1 MAARHGRRC
10 IRLSARNLDAL
21 VTSLML
27 PVMLMLMFVYLFGG
41 AIDTGPQ
48 YVTYV
53 VPGVILLCA
62 GFGSA
67 TTAVTVSQD
76 LAGGIVDRFRSM
88 DVGGAVDPRRARGG
102 ERAAQRRLDRCSC
115 SRVAFLIGFR
125 PHAGPLDWLAAVGI
139 LAAFV
144 LAVSWLAAA
153 IGLIAKSPEAAN
165 GFTFLIMFLPY
176 ASSAFVP
183 VDTMPSW
190 IQGFARA
197 PADHPGH
204 RDAARAAARDAGRL
218 ERVDGAGL
226 VRRHPRRLG
235 RRLRRA
241 VPARGRA
248 ELRADRGGER
258 RPRARLG
265 VHRGE
270 REVGEHRALGEV
282 ADVVGRAVAA
292 VEHGQHADRLA
303 RQGRAARR
311 ASCRARSRSGAR
323 SRRRSRGRRG
333 SPGRPRRRRSRARGR
348 RCPGRARRRMP
359 TTSSAPAPQ
368 AAW

>member
-1 MAARHGRRC
+1 MSDPAALTMAARC
-10 IRLSARNLDAL
+10 TRLSARNIDAL

-41 AIDTGPQ
+41 AIETGGA

-88 DVGGAVDPRRARGG
+88 DVGGPSILAGHV
-102 ERAAQRRLDRCSC
+102 AASALRNAASTAIVFG
-115 SRVAFLIGFR
+115 VAFLIGFR
-125 PHAGPLDWLAAVGI
+125 PHAGALDWLAAIGV

-183 VDTMPSW
+183 VDTMPTW
-190 IQGFARA
+190 IQGFAQHQPITPVIETLR
-197 PADHPGH
+197 
-204 RDAARAAARDAGRL
+204 
-218 ERVDGAGL
+218 GL
-226 VRRHPRRLG
+226 LLG
-235 RRLRRA
+235 TPVGSSPWTALAWCGSILA
-241 VPARGRA
+241 VS
-248 ELRADRGGER
+248 
-258 RPRARLG
+258 
-265 VHRGE
+265 
-270 REVGEHRALGEV
+270 
-282 ADVVGRAVAA
+282 VAA
-292 VEHGQHADRLA
+292 
-303 RQGRAARR
+303 
-311 ASCRARSRSGAR
+311 SGVLF
-323 SRRRSRGRRG
+323 RRRTG
-333 SPGRPRRRRSRARGR
+333 
-348 RCPGRARRRMP
+348 
-359 TTSSAPAPQ
+359 
-368 AAW
+368 

>member
-1 MAARHGRRC
+1 MSDPAALTMAARC
-10 IRLSARNLDAL
+10 TRLSARNIDAL

-41 AIDTGPQ
+41 AIDTGGA

-88 DVGGAVDPRRARGG
+88 DVGGPSILAGHVAASALRNAVSTLLVFG
-102 ERAAQRRLDRCSC
+102 
-115 SRVAFLIGFR
+115 VAFLIGFR
-125 PHAGPLDWLAAVGI
+125 PHAGPLDWLAAVGV

-190 IQGFARA
+190 LQGFAQHQPITPVIETLRGLLLGTPVGSNPWTA
-197 PADHPGH
+197 LAWCGGILAVSI
-204 RDAARAAARDAGRL
+204 AAS
-218 ERVDGAGL
+218 
-226 VRRHPRRLG
+226 
-235 RRLRRA
+235 
-241 VPARGRA
+241 
-248 ELRADRGGER
+248 
-258 RPRARLG
+258 G
-265 VHRGE
+265 V
-270 REVGEHRALGEV
+270 LF
-282 ADVVGRAVAA
+282 
-292 VEHGQHADRLA
+292 
-303 RQGRAARR
+303 
-311 ASCRARSRSGAR
+311 
-323 SRRRSRGRRG
+323 RRRTR
-333 SPGRPRRRRSRARGR
+333 
-348 RCPGRARRRMP
+348 
-359 TTSSAPAPQ
+359 
-368 AAW
+368 